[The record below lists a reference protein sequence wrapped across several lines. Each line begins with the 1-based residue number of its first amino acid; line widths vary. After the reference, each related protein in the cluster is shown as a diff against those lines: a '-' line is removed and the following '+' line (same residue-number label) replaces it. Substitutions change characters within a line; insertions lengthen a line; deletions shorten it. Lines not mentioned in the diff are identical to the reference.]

1 MIKLERVAT
10 ALPQNGW
17 QLLPLR
23 FHRLDADS
31 VVLTSLVGE
40 HIFVTP
46 DDLSAVVNGT
56 CTDQE
61 LLARLR
67 AAHLIQIPGETLP
80 AELLAIKLR
89 TRMRRL
95 PDSTGLHIFVVTLR
109 CEHTCRYCQVSRQ
122 STAKNEFDMTEET
135 ARRALELAFR
145 SPSPHLK
152 IEFQGG
158 EPLLNFPLIRWIT
171 TEAKQMNRG
180 SGKDLAFV
188 IATNLA
194 LLDEEI
200 LDFCAEEEIHISTSL
215 DGPQDLH
222 NGNRRR
228 PGRDSWEQAVAGIRR
243 VQERLG
249 PDRVSALMTT
259 TEASLGRAAEIID
272 TYAELGLRGVFLR
285 PISPYGFALRG
296 RGGANYGIDRWLE
309 FYAVGLERVVE
320 LNRQGLPMVEIYA
333 SIIAKKML
341 TNADPGY
348 VDLASPAGM
357 GIGALVYNY
366 DGDIYASDE
375 GRMLAE
381 MGDQTFR
388 LGNAFDSSYA
398 DIMLS
403 ESLLRPLTESITL
416 SAPMCATCAFEP
428 YCGADPVFHHAT
440 MGNFTGHKALSAF
453 CHRNMGVFTLLL
465 RKMRDEPYFSALM
478 RRWAQ

>member
-1 MIKLERVAT
+1 VLKLEKVAT
-10 ALPQNGW
+10 TLPQHGW

-23 FHRLDADS
+23 FHRLDPDS
-31 VVLTSLVGE
+31 VVLTNLVGE
-40 HIFVTP
+40 HVFVTP
-46 DDLSAVVNGT
+46 CELSAVVNGT
-56 CTDQE
+56 CADQD

-67 AAHLIQIPGETLP
+67 AAHLIQVPGETLP

-122 STAKNEFDMTEET
+122 SAAKGEFDMTEET

-158 EPLLNFPLIRWIT
+158 EPLLNFRLVRWIT
-171 TEAKQMNRG
+171 SEAKRMNAAY
-180 SGKDLAFV
+180 GKDLAFV

-194 LLDEEI
+194 LLDEET
-200 LDFCAEEEIHISTSL
+200 LDFCDEQDVHVSTSL

-228 PGRDSWEQAVAGIRR
+228 PGRDSWQQAVSGIKR
-243 VQERLG
+243 VQQRLG
-249 PDRVSALMTT
+249 QDRVSALMTT
-259 TEASLGRAAEIID
+259 TEASLDRAAEIID
-272 TYAELGLRGVFLR
+272 VYAELGLRGVFLR

-296 RGGANYGIDRWLE
+296 RGGGNYDVDRWLE
-309 FYAVGLERVVE
+309 FYAAGLNHIVE
-320 LNRQGLPMVEIYA
+320 LNARGVPMVEIYA

-348 VDLASPAGM
+348 VDLTSPAGI

-381 MGDQTFR
+381 MDDSTFR
-388 LGNAFDSSYA
+388 LGNVHDSSYA
-398 DIMLS
+398 DVMLS
-403 ESLLRPLTESITL
+403 DSLLRPLTESITL

-440 MGNFTGHKALSAF
+440 VGDFTGHKALSAF
-453 CHRNMGVFTLLL
+453 CRRNMGVFTLLL
-465 RKMRDEPYFSALM
+465 RKVRDDPYFRDLM
-478 RRWAQ
+478 WRWAE